1 MSELKDG
8 LPTGRLN
15 ANATMAE
22 VSCYTE
28 EAGPDQILRQ
38 VPCGTRW
45 IPVTDEMRR
54 KMQGCIVSMV
64 DITPELAERLYA
76 GDPSQP
82 QVLPVKVRSI
92 EVGDGW
98 GKQEGDAKEVVA
110 VGGITFATMN
120 VGPADIA
127 RVTSPSAGV
136 PNSMAAVLS
145 YDYSHVTADNLKPE
159 ESGTASTCEEDRR
172 QHERREF
179 KEENSG
185 GNVNYY
191 CVPIDKPK
199 RPERAPYI
207 FEVEDL
213 IQALNMTFHEG
224 TVLKSLVRSC
234 VERELGMRKVGA
246 DYIRDAE
253 KMVHSSAETLRI
265 RRIRG
270 EKGLK

>member
-22 VSCYTE
+22 INCYTE

-45 IPVTDEMRR
+45 VPVTDEMRR

-64 DITPELAERLYA
+64 DITPELAEHLYA

-82 QVLPVKVRSI
+82 QILPIRVKNI
-92 EVGDGW
+92 EVGDGR

-110 VGGITFATMN
+110 VDGYTFATMTI
-120 VGPADIA
+120 GPADIA

-159 ESGTASTCEEDRR
+159 GSVDVSAEEPT
-172 QHERREF
+172 ERRMQ
-179 KEENSG
+179 EENSG
-185 GNVNYY
+185 FNVNYY
-191 CVPIDKPK
+191 CVSIDKPK
-199 RPERAPYI
+199 RPERPPYI

-213 IQALNMTFHEG
+213 IETLNMTFHEG

-234 VERELGMRKVGA
+234 VERELGMRKVGG

-265 RRIRG
+265 RRIRD